1 MSLLMQALKK
11 AERAKQNS
19 LADDELDRPS
29 EAFDEML
36 ALTPE
41 PGPSTAVSAPAPA
54 PIAFRLEPMDGLSLE
69 PLAPPVSAA
78 ADAATPRPAPSP
90 LPPVSDHKEPGL
102 TMDLALDPI
111 AAPPLAKPIA
121 SMPTPT
127 PAFAP
132 SPPATGNQPA
142 SQRAASAA
150 PAPSSAA

>member
-19 LADDELDRPS
+19 LSEEEIDRPS

-41 PGPSTAVSAPAPA
+41 PGPSTAVSAPAPM
-54 PIAFRLEPMDGLSLE
+54 AFSLEPMDGLSLE
-69 PLAPPVSAA
+69 PLAPPVAAA
-78 ADAATPRPAPSP
+78 ADAAPRPSPSP

-111 AAPPLAKPIA
+111 AAPPIVKAAGAPAPAAAAA
-121 SMPTPT
+121 SQAAMANSHA
-127 PAFAP
+127 PA
-132 SPPATGNQPA
+132 SPPA
-142 SQRAASAA
+142 
-150 PAPSSAA
+150 